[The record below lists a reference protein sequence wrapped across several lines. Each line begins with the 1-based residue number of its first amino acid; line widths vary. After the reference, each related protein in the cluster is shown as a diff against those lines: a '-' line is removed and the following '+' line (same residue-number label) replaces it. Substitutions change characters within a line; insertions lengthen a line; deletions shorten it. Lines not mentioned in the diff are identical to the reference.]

1 MIIRISTLWGRKTQ
15 FELHLENKYICIQYI
30 YIQPLSSN
38 PAALRLYPVAA
49 GPPPGLGHQKCDFG
63 GVPMC
68 CEEQWWI

>member
-1 MIIRISTLWGRKTQ
+1 MCI
-15 FELHLENKYICIQYI
+15 YIHIYI